1 MRSVVVTLWLKM
13 KMGPEIIV
21 LVAEHLLLVIVRKHI
36 HDLSVMA
43 VSLPIDVTC
52 NFIMRVRQVVNEM
65 INAVLVLIL
74 NAVLDSELLNFL
86 VSQLAMSIVLRRCWL
101 GLLLLR
107 LGFLRRLGL
116 QMVRFDRVTD
126 MVGCRV
132 HCYVML
138 CLGNRVHGLLHKVHD
153 LVGLVP
159 RVLLRSQLLW
169 IRVESLVVDWCRYNI
184 AVLLAVREMRL
195 PSVVSLMERLSRR
208 GMRGHGRLCHRMV
221 VMHLEYYFMCMLDNM
236 SGLSYRLGSWGRS
249 SSWCGSRLRGSLG
262 SRCWCRSRCGSL
274 WSRFLSNG
282 RLRLGLER
290 LRRLL
295 PWVIGLSSVLERVF
309 WVMGCIWARWRSPLF
324 GSRSRL
330 RLGLGRRGLRCRAGR
345 CSRCQRLLFRSRRRS
360 FLLWR
365 LLLILVDSEGML
377 SQVFDCF
384 NVVLHLTGRV
394 IGIFR
399 EVVLARLIVLVLR
412 VMISDMLSWM
422 NVRVIVMILSGFI
435 VNIIVV

>member
-21 LVAEHLLLVIVRKHI
+21 LVAEHLLLVIVCKHI

-43 VSLPIDVTC
+43 VSLPVDVTC

-74 NAVLDSELLNFL
+74 DAVLDSELLNFL
-86 VSQLAMSIVLRRCWL
+86 VSQLAMSIVLRWCWL

-107 LGFLRRLGL
+107 LGFLWRLGL
-116 QMVRFDRVTD
+116 QMVRLDRVTD

-159 RVLLRSQLLW
+159 RVLLRRQLLW

-221 VMHLEYYFMCMLDNM
+221 VMHLVHYFMCMLDSM
-236 SGLSYRLGSWGRS
+236 SGLSCRLGSWGRS
-249 SSWCGSRLRGSLG
+249 RSWCGSRLRGSLG

-330 RLGLGRRGLRCRAGR
+330 RLGLGMRGLRCRAGC
-345 CSRCQRLLFRSRRRS
+345 CSRRLRLLFRSRRRS

-399 EVVLARLIVLVLR
+399 EVVLTRLIVLVLR

-422 NVRVIVMILSGFI
+422 NVRVVVMILSSFI
-435 VNIIVV
+435 VNIIVI